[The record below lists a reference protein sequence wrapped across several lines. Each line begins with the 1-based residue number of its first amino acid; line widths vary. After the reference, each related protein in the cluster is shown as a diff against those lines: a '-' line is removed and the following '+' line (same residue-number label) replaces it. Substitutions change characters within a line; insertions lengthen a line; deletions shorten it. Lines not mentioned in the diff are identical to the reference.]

1 VCRRSRGTRSARD
14 EPQSR
19 GGSGAYPSLALL
31 LESVGELGREQL
43 AIDLAVGI
51 ARQGLSLLDA
61 KRDHVLR
68 QVLSAAL
75 KKRLAIKPR
84 AGGRRGDEN
93 DALPQAGVRHAES
106 GDRADEAGRIGD
118 FLDFGRAYAVAGR
131 LDHFIAATHEIEE
144 SLGIAPD
151 D

>member
-1 VCRRSRGTRSARD
+1 MVSGPPDRPIASPVCRRSRGTRSARD

-51 ARQGLSLLDA
+51 ARQSLALLDA

-68 QVLSAAL
+68 QVLSAML
-75 KKRLAIKPR
+75 EKRLAIKPR
-84 AGGRRGDEN
+84 AGGVATRMMPCPKRGCGT
-93 DALPQAGVRHAES
+93 PR
-106 GDRADEAGRIGD
+106 
-118 FLDFGRAYAVAGR
+118 
-131 LDHFIAATHEIEE
+131 AAT
-144 SLGIAPD
+144 APTRPVE
-151 D
+151 